1 MWLSLEKALGKNIS
15 KFKNS
20 SFYIKLSDF
29 MKVID
34 TKPVGMPE
42 AKKVMASREKDKELT
57 YEQKLALEHLKK
69 FTKLKPTE
77 AKNFLEELSG
87 VLRMSEETK
96 IQILNLLPKTPD
108 ELRMIFTREKF
119 SLKDEEIKKIL
130 ELIKK
135 YQK

>member
-1 MWLSLEKALGKNIS
+1 
-15 KFKNS
+15 
-20 SFYIKLSDF
+20 

-42 AKKVMASREKDKELT
+42 AKKVMISREKDKELT

-69 FTKLKPTE
+69 FTKLKPTQ
-77 AKNFLEELSG
+77 AKKFLEELSE

-108 ELRMIFTREKF
+108 ELRMIFTRENF
-119 SLKDEEIKKIL
+119 SLKDNEIKKIL
-130 ELIKK
+130 EIIKK
-135 YQK
+135 YE